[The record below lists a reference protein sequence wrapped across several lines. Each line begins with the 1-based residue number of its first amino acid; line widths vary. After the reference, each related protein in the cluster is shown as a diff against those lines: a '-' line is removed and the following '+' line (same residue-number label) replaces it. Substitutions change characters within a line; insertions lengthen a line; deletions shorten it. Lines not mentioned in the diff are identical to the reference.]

1 MPAGRAGLLIKDATV
16 IDGTGRPPLPRHDV
30 LLAGDRIA
38 AVGPAGSLP
47 PGAAGRIKA
56 SGRTLLPGLINM
68 HAHVCMSGE
77 PRQARLEASRRSGL
91 SQEPAEIQLLRAV
104 RNAHVS
110 LASGVTTIRDLGGT
124 GRLTQTLR
132 DAIAR
137 GIIVGP
143 RIVSSGRIITTTAG
157 HGSSH
162 GRRADTADEL
172 RKAARVSVEEGVDVL
187 KVAASGGGG
196 TPGSNVAAAQYSAD
210 ELRVLVDEG
219 RRLGKRVAAHAIGTQ
234 AIRNCVE
241 AGIDTI
247 EHCGW
252 TGIDGGLDVDESAIG
267 IMLERETTVVPT
279 LTVWYRAAYDRFD
292 EMTEDRKRMR
302 AVRDE
307 RTAAWDG
314 MHRAGV
320 RFATG
325 PDTGIHD
332 TYWDNFVWE
341 LELMVEQMHVSPM
354 DAIVAA
360 TANGARGIGM
370 DDELGTIAAGKVAD
384 LLLVRGDPATD
395 VSALRRVEMVFRA
408 GRPVA
413 RGPMAVNEV
422 ELGAALLAV
431 MPR

>member
-1 MPAGRAGLLIKDATV
+1 MPTAPTGFFINNATV
-16 IDGTGRPPLPRHDV
+16 IDGTGRPPLPHHDV
-30 LLAGDRIA
+30 LIAADRIA
-38 AVGPAGSLP
+38 AVGPVGSFSA
-47 PGAAGRIKA
+47 GAAQGIEA
-56 SGRTLLPGLINM
+56 SGITVLPGLINM

-77 PRQARLEASRRSGL
+77 PRRVRPEGSSRSGL
-91 SQEPAEIQLLRAV
+91 SAEPVEIQLLRAV

-132 DAIAR
+132 DAIAQ

-143 RIVSSGRIITTTAG
+143 RLVSSGRIITTTAG
-157 HGSSH
+157 HGWSH
-162 GRRADTADEL
+162 GRRADNADEL
-172 RKAARVSVEEGVDVL
+172 RKAARLSVEEGVDVL

-196 TPGSNVAAAQYSAD
+196 TPGSNVAAAQYSAG

-252 TGIDGGLDVDESAIG
+252 MGLDGSLDVDEVAIG
-267 IMLERETTVVPT
+267 SMLEHGTMVVPT

-292 EMTEDRKRMR
+292 DMSEDRKRMR

-307 RTAAWDG
+307 RAAAWER

-360 TANGARGIGM
+360 TANGARGLGM
-370 DDELGTIAAGKVAD
+370 DDELGTIAPGKLAD
-384 LLLVRGDPATD
+384 LLLVHGDPATD
-395 VSALRRVEMVFRA
+395 IRALRRVERVFRA

-413 RGPMAVNEV
+413 RRPEV
-422 ELGAALLAV
+422 EEADMGAALLAV
-431 MPR
+431 LPR